1 MIRLISD
8 ILFYS
13 YLLFG
18 IIYLYILLFKSFR
31 FNYQEEV
38 SGIKPY
44 VCLLIFGAFYEVI
57 FTKLL
62 RVPSAYWVTPYTLFE
77 FLTLSY
83 FFSRVLKSYRL
94 VFRFFVSIFIVFF
107 FASLFFWNLENHM
120 KIEAYHL
127 ALETLF
133 VITYTILW
141 FKDLFK
147 KKEFVSLWQTP
158 AFYFITGNVLYFT
171 GCLFLFLFIDVIYKS
186 SGLISKYWILALF
199 LGFIMRVMMLIGL
212 LKATVKKP

>member
-1 MIRLISD
+1 MIHLISD

-18 IIYLYILLFKSFR
+18 VIYLYILLFKSFKLK
-31 FNYQEEV
+31 YLAEI

-44 VCLLIFGAFYEVI
+44 VYLLIFGAFYEVI
-57 FTKLL
+57 FTAIL

-83 FFSRVLKSYRL
+83 FFSKVLKSYRL
-94 VFRFFVSIFIVFF
+94 IFSFFVVIFIMFF

-127 ALETLF
+127 ALETIF
-133 VITYTILW
+133 VFTYTVLW

-147 KKEFVSLWQTP
+147 KPEIVPLWQTP

-171 GCLFLFLFIDVIYKS
+171 GSIFLFLFIDIIYKS

-199 LGFIMRVMMLIGL
+199 LGAVMRIMMIIGL